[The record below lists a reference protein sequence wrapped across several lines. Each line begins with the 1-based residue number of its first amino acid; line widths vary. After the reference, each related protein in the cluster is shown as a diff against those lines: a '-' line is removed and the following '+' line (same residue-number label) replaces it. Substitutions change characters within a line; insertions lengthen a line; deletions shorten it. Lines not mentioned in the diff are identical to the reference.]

1 MEHDEQDD
9 ILLKKAHKKWDNNH
23 NIYREQGIIA
33 LISSYTVRLCMASQ
47 VMLEA
52 DYP

>member
-9 ILLKKAHKKWDNNH
+9 ILLKKAHKKWDN
-23 NIYREQGIIA
+23 ICREQGIIA
-33 LISSYTVRLCMASQ
+33 LISSYNVRLCMASQ